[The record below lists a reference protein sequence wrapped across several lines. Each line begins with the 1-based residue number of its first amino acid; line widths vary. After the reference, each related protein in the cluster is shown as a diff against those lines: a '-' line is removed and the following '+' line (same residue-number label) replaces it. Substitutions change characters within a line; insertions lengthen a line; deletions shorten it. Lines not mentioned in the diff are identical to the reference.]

1 MEERQE
7 NVFPETQG
15 DGGGKMKNE
24 KEIAQQLLLPLSSSL
39 VNSKVAGKK
48 PNQALANFRI
58 ISWLTFIWLVPPQ
71 VDSEINGK

>member
-24 KEIAQQLLLPLSSSL
+24 KETAQQLLLPLSPSL

-48 PNQALANFRI
+48 PQSGF
-58 ISWLTFIWLVPPQ
+58 
-71 VDSEINGK
+71 G

>member
-24 KEIAQQLLLPLSSSL
+24 KEIAQQLLLPLSPSL

-48 PNQALANFRI
+48 PQPGV
-58 ISWLTFIWLVPPQ
+58 SWLTFIWLVPPQ

>member
-1 MEERQE
+1 MITLQMVLLALQKNPSVTMEERQE

-24 KEIAQQLLLPLSSSL
+24 KEISQQLLLPLSQSL

-48 PNQALANFRI
+48 PQ
-58 ISWLTFIWLVPPQ
+58 
-71 VDSEINGK
+71 